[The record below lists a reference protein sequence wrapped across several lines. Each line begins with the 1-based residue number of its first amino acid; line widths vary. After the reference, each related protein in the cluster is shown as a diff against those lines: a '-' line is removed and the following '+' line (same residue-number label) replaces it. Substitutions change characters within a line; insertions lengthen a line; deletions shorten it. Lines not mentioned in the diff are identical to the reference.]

1 VGEDTVKDFKH
12 QPEDFLSPSGS
23 VSEQMIESRYPYT
36 YACDFIRSHTSQVC
50 RVLDIEWRPISS
62 RAEASDFMQNELNG
76 GDSDYEHIAII
87 FADAYIREKNIQRE
101 WR

>member
-1 VGEDTVKDFKH
+1 LGEDAMKDFKY
-12 QPEDFLSPSGS
+12 QPEDFLSPSGF
-23 VSEQMIESRYPYT
+23 VSEQMIESRYPFT

-62 RAEASDFMQNELNG
+62 RAEASGFMKELNG
-76 GDSDYEHIAII
+76 GDSDYRHIAIV
-87 FADAYIREKNIQRE
+87 FADAYIREHNLQRE